1 MLLEILKS
9 PEFGALVSNLVIALI
24 GITIPFVA
32 NAIRGFVNAHAK
44 DTRFQLLLDIAR
56 TAVMAAEQAGLNG
69 LVEDK
74 KEYALNLVQNML
86 KEKGLQVDVSA
97 IDAAI
102 ESAVATELN
111 GRVIDQLSYEK
122 SQSVATEPTTPDA
135 DGGA

>member
-122 SQSVATEPTTPDA
+122 SQSVATAPTTPDA